1 MLRFGRQKF
10 KKFLDD
16 DEQSKTKRKEKI
28 MISNIK
34 TISLNGIDGN
44 LVEVQTDIAGGL
56 PSIEI
61 VGLPDTSVKE
71 SKERIRT
78 AIKNSEIEFP
88 SRRIVINLAPASTKK
103 EGTSYDLPI
112 AVGILQALGEITTN
126 NLENTIFIGEL
137 SLDGKI
143 NRINGV
149 LPMCIEAIKLG
160 IKRVI
165 VPKSNEREA
174 AVIKDLKI
182 IGVKNLKEVVA
193 YLNKKIEI
201 KSTQID
207 ILKEFNKK
215 DKQDLDFSEVKG
227 QENVKRALEIA
238 AAGGHNCFL
247 IGPPG
252 SGKTM
257 IARRI
262 PTILPDLTFEEALEV
277 TKIHSISGML
287 DNDVGIVTK
296 RPFRSPHH
304 TISPTSMI
312 GGGKIPKPGEI
323 SLAHNGVLFLDELP
337 EFNRNTL
344 EVLRGPMEDRNVTI
358 SRLYSKV
365 IYPSNFML
373 IASMN
378 PCPCGYYGS
387 TEKECQC
394 SKIAIEKYLNKISG
408 PLLDRIDLHVEAK
421 TVKCQKLNSENKIES
436 SQQIKER
443 VNKARR
449 IQYLRY
455 KNSNIFSN
463 SELTPKMIEKYC
475 MLNHECKQILELAF
489 NKLGLSVRAYTRIL
503 KVARTIADLEE
514 RQNIEKQHLL
524 EAIQYRSLDRKYGDK
539 F

>member
-1 MLRFGRQKF
+1 
-10 KKFLDD
+10 
-16 DEQSKTKRKEKI
+16 

-56 PSIEI
+56 PNIEI
-61 VGLPDTSVKE
+61 VGLPDTSVRE

-88 SRRIVINLAPASTKK
+88 SRKIVINLAPASTKK
-103 EGTSYDLPI
+103 EGTSYDLPM
-112 AVGILQALGEITTN
+112 AVGILQALGEITNN

-149 LPMCIEAIKLG
+149 LPMCIEAKNLG
-160 IKRVI
+160 IKKI
-165 VPKSNEREA
+165 ILPKANEREA
-174 AVIKDLKI
+174 AIIKELEI
-182 IGVKNLKEVVA
+182 IGVKNLKEVVDF
-193 YLNKKIEI
+193 LNKKIDI
-201 KSTQID
+201 RPAKID
-207 ILKEFNKK
+207 ILQQFNKK
-215 DKQDLDFSEVKG
+215 EKKKFDFNEVKG

-238 AAGGHNCFL
+238 AAGNHNCLL

-257 IARRI
+257 IAKRI
-262 PTILPDLTFEEALEV
+262 TTILPDLTFEEALEV

-287 DNDVGIVTK
+287 DNELGIVIQ

-344 EVLRGPMEDRNVTI
+344 EVLRGPLEDRNVTI

-365 IYPSNFML
+365 LYPSNFML

-378 PCPCGYYGS
+378 PCPCGYYGN
-387 TEKECQC
+387 TEKECKC
-394 SKIAIEKYLNKISG
+394 SKLAIEKYLNKISG
-408 PLLDRIDLHVEAK
+408 PLLDRIDLHVE
-421 TVKCQKLNSENKIES
+421 VKPVKYQKLNSENKIED
-436 SQQIKER
+436 SQQIKKR

-449 IQYLRY
+449 IQFLRY
-455 KNSNIFSN
+455 RDLNIFSN
-463 SELTPKMIEKYC
+463 SELTPQMIEKYC
-475 MLNHECKQILELAF
+475 KLDKECKQILELAF
-489 NKLGLSVRAYTRIL
+489 NKLGLSARAYSRIL
-503 KVARTIADLEE
+503 KVARTIADLDNKD
-514 RQNIEKQHLL
+514 NINKQHLL

>member
-1 MLRFGRQKF
+1 
-10 KKFLDD
+10 
-16 DEQSKTKRKEKI
+16 

-56 PSIEI
+56 PNIEI
-61 VGLPDTSVKE
+61 VGLPDTSVRE

-88 SRRIVINLAPASTKK
+88 SRKIVINLAPASTKK

-112 AVGILQALGEITTN
+112 AVGILQALGEIIAN
-126 NLENTIFIGEL
+126 DLENTIFIGEL

-149 LPMCIEAIKLG
+149 LPMCIESMNLG
-160 IKRVI
+160 IKRAI
-165 VPKSNEREA
+165 LPKANEREA
-174 AVIKDLKI
+174 AVIKGLEI
-182 IGVKNLKEVVA
+182 IGVKDLKEVVD
-193 YLNKKIEI
+193 YLNKKIIIE
-201 KSTQID
+201 STQID
-207 ILKEFNKK
+207 ILKVFNRK
-215 DKQDLDFSEVKG
+215 DKQALDFSEVKG

-238 AAGGHNCFL
+238 AAGGHNCIL

-287 DNDVGIVTK
+287 DNDIGIVTK

-344 EVLRGPMEDRNVTI
+344 EVLRGPLEDRNVTI

-394 SKIAIEKYLNKISG
+394 SKTAIEKYLNRISG
-408 PLLDRIDLHVEAK
+408 PLLDRIDLHVE
-421 TVKCQKLNSENKIES
+421 VKPVKYQKLDSSNRVES
-436 SQQIKER
+436 SRQIKER

-455 KNSNIFSN
+455 KDLNIFSN
-463 SELTPKMIEKYC
+463 SELTPQMIEKYC
-475 MLNHECKQILELAF
+475 VLNQECKQILELAF
-489 NKLGLSVRAYTRIL
+489 NKLGLSARAYSRIL

-514 RQNIEKQHLL
+514 KQNIEKYHLL

>member
-1 MLRFGRQKF
+1 
-10 KKFLDD
+10 
-16 DEQSKTKRKEKI
+16 

-56 PSIEI
+56 PNIEI
-61 VGLPDTSVKE
+61 VGLPDTSVRE

-88 SRRIVINLAPASTKK
+88 SRKIVINLAPASTKK

-112 AVGILQALGEITTN
+112 AVGILQALGEIIAN
-126 NLENTIFIGEL
+126 DLENTIFIGEL

-149 LPMCIEAIKLG
+149 LPMCIESMNLG
-160 IKRVI
+160 IKRAI
-165 VPKSNEREA
+165 LPKANEREA
-174 AVIKDLKI
+174 AVIKGLEI
-182 IGVKNLKEVVA
+182 IGVKDLKEVVD
-193 YLNKKIEI
+193 YLNKKIIIE
-201 KSTQID
+201 STQID
-207 ILKEFNKK
+207 ILKVFNRK
-215 DKQDLDFSEVKG
+215 DKQALDFSEVKG

-238 AAGGHNCFL
+238 AAGGHNCIL

-287 DNDVGIVTK
+287 DNDIGIVTK

-344 EVLRGPMEDRNVTI
+344 EVLRGPLEDRNVTI

-387 TEKECQC
+387 TEKKCQC
-394 SKIAIEKYLNKISG
+394 SKTAIEKYLNRISG
-408 PLLDRIDLHVEAK
+408 PLLDRIDLHVEVK
-421 TVKCQKLNSENKIES
+421 TVKYQKLDSSNRVES
-436 SQQIKER
+436 SRQIKER

-455 KNSNIFSN
+455 KDLNIFSN
-463 SELTPKMIEKYC
+463 SELTPQMIEKYC
-475 MLNHECKQILELAF
+475 VLNQECKQILELAF
-489 NKLGLSVRAYTRIL
+489 NKLGLSARTYSRIL

-514 RQNIEKQHLL
+514 KQNIEKYHLL

>member
-1 MLRFGRQKF
+1 
-10 KKFLDD
+10 
-16 DEQSKTKRKEKI
+16 

-44 LVEVQTDIAGGL
+44 LVEVQTDVAGGL
-56 PSIEI
+56 PNIEI

-88 SRRIVINLAPASTKK
+88 SRKIVINLAPASTKK

-112 AVGILQALGEITTN
+112 AVGILQSLGEITAN
-126 NLENTIFIGEL
+126 NLENTIFLGEL
-137 SLDGKI
+137 SLDGKV

-149 LPMCIEAIKLG
+149 LPMCIEARNLG
-160 IKRVI
+160 IKKVI
-165 VPKSNEREA
+165 LPKANEREA
-174 AVIKDLKI
+174 AIIDDLEV
-182 IGVKNLKEVVA
+182 IGVRNLKEVVR
-193 YLNKKIEI
+193 YLNKEIEI
-201 KSTQID
+201 KSIKVNL
-207 ILKEFNKK
+207 IKEFNKK
-215 DKQDLDFSEVKG
+215 NKQELDFNEVKG
-227 QENVKRALEIA
+227 QENAKRALEIA
-238 AAGGHNCFL
+238 AAGGHNCIL
-247 IGPPG
+247 IGTPG

-257 IARRI
+257 LAKRI

-277 TKIHSISGML
+277 TKIHSIAGML
-287 DNDVGIVTK
+287 DSNIGIVTK

-304 TISPTSMI
+304 TISPTSII

-337 EFNRNTL
+337 EFNRSTL
-344 EVLRGPMEDRNVTI
+344 EVLRGPLEDRVVTI

-387 TEKECQC
+387 TEKECKC
-394 SKIAIEKYLNKISG
+394 SAVSIEKYLNKISG
-408 PLLDRIDLHVEAK
+408 PLLDRIDLHVE
-421 TVKCQKLNSENKIES
+421 VKPVKYQKLNSENKVES
-436 SQQIKER
+436 SQQIKQR
-443 VNKARR
+443 VNRARR
-449 IQYLRY
+449 IQFLRY
-455 KNSNIFSN
+455 KDLNIFSN

-475 MLNHECKQILELAF
+475 ILDKECKKILELAF
-489 NKLGLSVRAYTRIL
+489 NKLGLSARAYTRIL
-503 KVARTIADLEE
+503 KVARTIADLDNKE
-514 RQNIEKQHLL
+514 NIEKNHLL
-524 EAIQYRSLDRKYGDK
+524 EAIQYRSLDRKYGEK

>member
-1 MLRFGRQKF
+1 
-10 KKFLDD
+10 
-16 DEQSKTKRKEKI
+16 

-34 TISLNGIDGN
+34 TISLNGIDGK

-56 PSIEI
+56 SNIEI
-61 VGLPDTSVKE
+61 VGLPDTSVRE

-88 SRRIVINLAPASTKK
+88 SRKIVINLAPASTKK

-112 AVGILQALGEITTN
+112 AVGILQSLGEIIAN
-126 NLENTIFIGEL
+126 NLENTIFLGEL

-149 LPMCIEAIKLG
+149 LPMCIEAINLG
-160 IKRVI
+160 IKKVI
-165 VPKSNEREA
+165 LPKANEREA
-174 AVIKDLKI
+174 AIIEDLEV
-182 IGVKNLKEVVA
+182 IGVKNLKEVVR
-193 YLNKKIEI
+193 YLNKE
-201 KSTQID
+201 ID
-207 ILKEFNKK
+207 IKPIKIDIIKEFNKK
-215 DKQDLDFSEVKG
+215 DKQDLDFCEVKG
-227 QENVKRALEIA
+227 QENAKRALEIA
-238 AAGGHNCFL
+238 AAGGHNCLL
-247 IGPPG
+247 IGTPG

-257 IARRI
+257 LAKRI
-262 PTILPDLTFEEALEV
+262 PTILPELTFEEALEV
-277 TKIHSISGML
+277 TKIHSIAGML
-287 DNDVGIVTK
+287 DSNIGIVTK

-304 TISPTSMI
+304 TISPTSII

-337 EFNRNTL
+337 EFNRGTL
-344 EVLRGPMEDRNVTI
+344 EVLRGPLEDRIVTI

-387 TEKECQC
+387 TEKECKC
-394 SKIAIEKYLNKISG
+394 STVAIEKYLNKISG
-408 PLLDRIDLHVEAK
+408 PLLDRIDLHVE
-421 TVKCQKLNSENKIES
+421 VKPVKYQKLNSENKIES

-449 IQYLRY
+449 IQFLRY
-455 KNSNIFSN
+455 KDLNIFSN
-463 SELTPKMIEKYC
+463 SELTPRMIEKYC
-475 MLNHECKQILELAF
+475 KLDKESKQILEIAF
-489 NKLGLSVRAYTRIL
+489 NKLGLSARAYTRIL
-503 KVARTIADLEE
+503 KVARTIADLDNKN
-514 RQNIEKQHLL
+514 NIEKNHLL

>member
-1 MLRFGRQKF
+1 
-10 KKFLDD
+10 
-16 DEQSKTKRKEKI
+16 

-34 TISLNGIDGN
+34 TISLNGIDGK

-56 PSIEI
+56 PYIEI
-61 VGLPDTSVKE
+61 VGLPDTSVRE

-88 SRRIVINLAPASTKK
+88 SRKIVINLAPASTKK

-112 AVGILQALGEITTN
+112 AVGILQSLGEIITN
-126 NLENTIFIGEL
+126 NLENTIFLGEL

-149 LPMCIEAIKLG
+149 LPMCIEAINLG
-160 IKRVI
+160 IKKVI
-165 VPKSNEREA
+165 LPKANEREA
-174 AVIKDLKI
+174 AIIEDLEV
-182 IGVKNLKEVVA
+182 IGVKNLKEVVR
-193 YLNKKIEI
+193 YLNKE
-201 KSTQID
+201 ID
-207 ILKEFNKK
+207 IKPIKIDIIKEFNKK
-215 DKQDLDFSEVKG
+215 DKQDLDFCEVKG
-227 QENVKRALEIA
+227 QENAKRALEIA
-238 AAGGHNCFL
+238 AAGGHNCLL
-247 IGPPG
+247 IGTPG

-257 IARRI
+257 LAKRI
-262 PTILPDLTFEEALEV
+262 PTILPELTFEEALEV
-277 TKIHSISGML
+277 TKIHSIAGML
-287 DNDVGIVTK
+287 DSNIGIVTK

-304 TISPTSMI
+304 TISPTSII

-337 EFNRNTL
+337 EFNRGTL
-344 EVLRGPMEDRNVTI
+344 EVLRGPLEDRIVTI

-387 TEKECQC
+387 TEKECKC
-394 SKIAIEKYLNKISG
+394 STVAIEKYLNKISG
-408 PLLDRIDLHVEAK
+408 PLLDRIDLHVE
-421 TVKCQKLNSENKIES
+421 VKPVKYQKLNSENKIES

-449 IQYLRY
+449 IQFLRY
-455 KNSNIFSN
+455 KDLNIFSN
-463 SELTPKMIEKYC
+463 SELTPRMIEKYC
-475 MLNHECKQILELAF
+475 KLDKESKQILEIAF
-489 NKLGLSVRAYTRIL
+489 NKLGLSARAYTRIL
-503 KVARTIADLEE
+503 KVARTIADLDNKN
-514 RQNIEKQHLL
+514 NIEKNHLL

>member
-1 MLRFGRQKF
+1 
-10 KKFLDD
+10 
-16 DEQSKTKRKEKI
+16 

-34 TISLNGIDGN
+34 TISLNGIDGK

-56 PSIEI
+56 PNIEI
-61 VGLPDTSVKE
+61 VGLPDTSVRE

-88 SRRIVINLAPASTKK
+88 SRKIVINLAPASTKK

-112 AVGILQALGEITTN
+112 AVGILQSLGEIIAN
-126 NLENTIFIGEL
+126 NLENTIFLGEL

-149 LPMCIEAIKLG
+149 LPMCIEAINLG
-160 IKRVI
+160 IKKVI
-165 VPKSNEREA
+165 LPKANEREA
-174 AVIKDLKI
+174 AIIEDLEV
-182 IGVKNLKEVVA
+182 IGVKNLKEVVR
-193 YLNKKIEI
+193 YLNKE
-201 KSTQID
+201 ID
-207 ILKEFNKK
+207 IKPIKIDIIKEFNKK
-215 DKQDLDFSEVKG
+215 DKQDLDFCEVKG
-227 QENVKRALEIA
+227 QENAKRALEIA
-238 AAGGHNCFL
+238 AAGGHNCLL
-247 IGPPG
+247 IGTPG

-257 IARRI
+257 LAKRI
-262 PTILPDLTFEEALEV
+262 PTILPELTFEEALEV
-277 TKIHSISGML
+277 TKIHSIAGML
-287 DNDVGIVTK
+287 DSNIGIVTK

-304 TISPTSMI
+304 TISPTSII

-337 EFNRNTL
+337 EFNRGTL
-344 EVLRGPMEDRNVTI
+344 EVLRGPLEDRIVTI

-387 TEKECQC
+387 TEKECKC
-394 SKIAIEKYLNKISG
+394 STVAIEKYLNKISG
-408 PLLDRIDLHVEAK
+408 PLLDRIDLHVE
-421 TVKCQKLNSENKIES
+421 VKPVKYQKLNSENKIES

-449 IQYLRY
+449 IQFLRY
-455 KNSNIFSN
+455 KDLNIFSN
-463 SELTPKMIEKYC
+463 SELTPRMIEKYC
-475 MLNHECKQILELAF
+475 KLDKESKQILEIAF
-489 NKLGLSVRAYTRIL
+489 NKLGLSARAYTRIL
-503 KVARTIADLEE
+503 KVARTIADLDNKN
-514 RQNIEKQHLL
+514 NIEKNHLL